1 MPPRTPAGKRA
12 KAAEAAAPLSEYS
25 AKRAFEATP
34 EPAPALA
41 SGTGPLLFVVQQHSA
56 RQLHY
61 DFRLEAEG
69 VLKSW
74 AVPKGPSLD
83 PTQRRLAVQTE
94 DHPYDYA
101 SFEGVIPPGQY
112 GAGEVIVWD
121 CGVYSPD
128 EDKEYRFHDRKEAE
142 RLVLEGLAKGKLSIT
157 LRGEKLKGSF
167 ALVRTSDA
175 KNWLLIKH
183 KDRFTT
189 GAPIIEQT
197 RSVLSGLAVEDLKT
211 PPVRPVPPSPLAP
224 PRAPPAM
231 PP

>member
-1 MPPRTPAGKRA
+1 MPPRSTAGKRA
-12 KAAEAAAPLSEYS
+12 KAAQATTPLSEYS
-25 AKRAFEATP
+25 AKRTFEATP

-41 SGTGPLLFVVQQHSA
+41 PGTGPLLFVVQQHSA

-83 PTQRRLAVQTE
+83 PTQRRLAVQTK

-112 GAGEVIVWD
+112 GAAEVSAWD
-121 CGVYSPD
+121 CGVSSPA
-128 EDKEYRFHDRKEAE
+128 EDKENWFHDRKQAE

-175 KNWLLIKH
+175 KNWLLLKH

-189 GAPIIEQT
+189 EAAVLEQN
-197 RSVLSGLAVEDLKT
+197 RPALSGLAV
-211 PPVRPVPPSPLAP
+211 A
-224 PRAPPAM
+224 
-231 PP
+231 